1 MEKLSWL
8 GQDLRYGLRSLNKER
23 RFALLAVCAL
33 ALGIGSTTVIF
44 SVIYNGV
51 LDPFPYRGAH
61 RLTNFF
67 IHDVTQP
74 KDQGRPVFTFPE
86 YFDYK
91 DQNHVFEDV
100 MGAEQLDILY
110 TKGEG
115 TLQFD
120 GARVSPNTF
129 DFLGVRPLLGRPI
142 SEQDGQPGAPPVF
155 VMNYKL
161 WRSQF
166 SGDPKLLGSTLILN
180 GEPRTLVAIMPP
192 RFQLLAADMWI
203 PTAFSRNDPATSS
216 GGFPRYLWTLG
227 RLKPKLTM
235 QAAAADLDVIAHRL
249 AKIYPKEYPQKF
261 NVFTK
266 TLADTVVQDFKTM
279 IYILI
284 GAVLMLLLISC
295 SNVANLLLARATAR
309 EKEIAI
315 RASMGASRG
324 RLVRQLLAESF
335 MLAAAGGVLGCFLA
349 YGALKWIA
357 AVSPPG
363 SWLPAEAVL
372 AVNLPALLFAL
383 AATLITTLLCGLAP
397 ALHAVRGDLYDRLKD
412 TGMGSNAVFRHGRFR
427 SALVVAEVALSMVL
441 LVGAGLMMRSFLAL
455 THVNLGFTPDH
466 ILVARLP
473 LPRGRYDTAG
483 QKRLFFQQLLRNLAG
498 LPGVTAATETSS
510 LPPYG
515 GITSEVVVPGKSHA
529 EKWEAMFQLCS
540 EGYFATLRRPLV
552 LGRLLTPSEV
562 DSARH
567 VAVINQTLAHKF
579 FGKENPIGQKIQ
591 FKQLDDFPDGPK
603 DAYFDIIGVVADAK
617 NRGLQEDI
625 MPEAFIPYTVTGAAE
640 RGILVR
646 TAMDPDAMLAGV
658 RHVVWD
664 VDHNVALTLTGSLES
679 YLKRFS
685 YSQPEFGLVALGIF
699 AAIGLTLVIIGVFS
713 VMAYSVSLQTRDI
726 GIRMALG
733 AGRNTILGMILR
745 KGLRLVGAG
754 MGIGLLASFALT
766 RLISS
771 QIWGVSASDPLTFS
785 GVVFVVLAVGLLACL
800 VPARRATEVDPLVAL
815 RYE

>member
-1 MEKLSWL
+1 MESLDWL
-8 GQDLRYGLRSLNKER
+8 RQDLRYGLRSLNKER

-33 ALGIGSTTVIF
+33 ALGIGATTLIF

-51 LDPFPYRGAH
+51 LEPFPYRGAR

-67 IHDVTQP
+67 IHDVSQP
-74 KDQGRPVFTFPE
+74 KDDGRPVFTFPE
-86 YFDYK
+86 YFDFK
-91 DQNHVFEDV
+91 EQNHVFEDV

-115 TLQFD
+115 TLQFT

-129 DFLGVRPLLGRPI
+129 DFLGMRPLLGRPI

-161 WRSQF
+161 WKSQF
-166 SGDPKLLGSTLILN
+166 SGDPKLLGSTLTLN

-192 RFQLLAADMWI
+192 RFQLLAADLWI
-203 PTAFSRNDPATSS
+203 PTAFSRNDPATGV

-227 RLKPKLTM
+227 RLRPGVSM

-249 AKIYPKEYPQKF
+249 AKVYPKEYPQKF
-261 NVFTK
+261 TVFTK
-266 TLADTVVQDFKTM
+266 TLADTVVQSFKTM
-279 IYILI
+279 LFILI

-315 RASMGASRG
+315 RSSMGATRW
-324 RLVRQLLAESF
+324 RLVRQLLLESLL
-335 MLAAAGGVLGCFLA
+335 LAGAGGLLGCLLA
-349 YGALKWIA
+349 YGALQWIA

-372 AVNLPALLFAL
+372 TVNTAALLFAL
-383 AATLITTLLCGLAP
+383 IATMITTLLCGLAP
-397 ALHAVRGDLYDRLKD
+397 ALHAVRGDLYSRLKD
-412 TGMGSNAVFRHGRFR
+412 TGMGANAAFRHGRFR

-441 LVGAGLMMRSFLAL
+441 LAGAGLMMRSFFAL
-455 THVNLGFTPDH
+455 THVSLGFNPDR

-473 LPRGRYDTAG
+473 LPQGRYDTAA
-483 QKRLFFQQLLRNLAG
+483 QKRLFFQQLLRNLAA

-515 GITSEVVVPGKSHA
+515 GITSEVVIPGKSHS

-540 EGYFATLRRPLV
+540 EGYFATLGRPLV
-552 LGRLLTPSEV
+552 LGRLLSASEV

-567 VAVINQTLAHKF
+567 VVVINQTLVHKF
-579 FGKENPIGQKIQ
+579 FGKENPIGQKIK
-591 FKQLDDFPDGPK
+591 FKQFDEFSDGPK

-625 MPEAFIPYTVTGAAE
+625 MPEAFVPYTVTGAGQ

-646 TAMDPDAMLAGV
+646 TAMDPDAMLASV
-658 RHVVWD
+658 RRVVWG

-685 YSQPEFGLVALGIF
+685 YSQPELGLVALGIF
-699 AAIGLTLVIIGVFS
+699 ASIGLTLVIIGVFS

-733 AGRNTILGMILR
+733 AGRTSILQMVLG
-745 KGLRLVGAG
+745 KGLRLVATG
-754 MGIGLLASFALT
+754 MGIGLLASIALT
-766 RLISS
+766 RLMSS
-771 QIWGVSASDPLTFS
+771 QIWGVSATDPLTFG
-785 GVVFVVLAVGLLACL
+785 GVILVVLGVGVAACL
-800 VPARRATEVDPLVAL
+800 IPARRATEVDPLVAL

>member
-1 MEKLSWL
+1 MLDWL
-8 GQDLRYGLRSLNKER
+8 GQDLRYGVRSLKKER
-23 RFALLAVCAL
+23 RFALLAICAL

-51 LDPFPYRGAH
+51 LNPFPYRGAH

-74 KDQGRPVFTFPE
+74 KDDGRPVFTFPE
-86 YFDYK
+86 FFDYK
-91 DQNHVFEDV
+91 EQNHVFDDM

-120 GARVSPNTF
+120 GARLSPNTF
-129 DFLGVRPLLGRPI
+129 EFLGVRPLLGRPI
-142 SEQDGQPGAPPVF
+142 SLQDGQPGAPPVF
-155 VMNYKL
+155 AMNYKL
-161 WRSQF
+161 WQAQF
-166 SGDPKLLGSTLILN
+166 AADPNILGTTFTLN

-192 RFQLLAADMWI
+192 RFQLLAADLWI
-203 PTAFSRNDPATSS
+203 PTAFSRNDPATGP

-227 RLKPKLTM
+227 RLKPGVSM
-235 QAAAADLDVIAHRL
+235 QAAAADLEVIAHRL
-249 AKIYPKEYPQKF
+249 AKVYPKEYPQKF
-261 NVFTK
+261 TVRTK

-279 IYILI
+279 LYILT

-315 RASMGASRG
+315 RSSMGATRG
-324 RLVRQLLAESF
+324 RLVRQLLVESF
-335 MLAAAGGVLGCFLA
+335 VLAAAGGVLGCALA

-357 AVSPPG
+357 NVSPPG

-372 AVNLPALLFAL
+372 TVNSAALLFGL
-383 AATLITTLLCGLAP
+383 AATVVTTLLCGVAP
-397 ALHAVRGDLYDRLKD
+397 ALHAVRGDLYPRLKD
-412 TGMGSNAVFRHGRFR
+412 TGVGSNAVFRHGRLR

-441 LVGAGLMMRSFLAL
+441 LVGAGLMMRSLLAL
-455 THVNLGFTPDH
+455 THVSLGFRPDH

-473 LPRGRYDTAG
+473 LPRGRYNTAE
-483 QKRLFFQQLLRNLAG
+483 QKRLFFQQLLRNLAA

-515 GITSEVVVPGKSHA
+515 GITSEVVIPGKSHT

-540 EGYFATLRRPLV
+540 EGYFATLGRPLV
-552 LGRLLTPSEV
+552 LGRLLSASEV
-562 DSARH
+562 DSARQ

-579 FGKENPIGQKIQ
+579 FGKENPIGQKIK
-591 FKQLDDFPDGPK
+591 FKQFDDFPDGPK

-625 MPEAFIPYTVTGAAE
+625 MPEAFVPYTITGAAE

-646 TAMDPDAMLAGV
+646 TALDPDAMLASV
-658 RHVVWD
+658 RRVVWG
-664 VDHNVALTLTGSLES
+664 VDHNVALTLTGSLEG

-685 YSQPEFGLVALGIF
+685 YAQPELGLVALGIF
-699 AAIGLTLVIIGVFS
+699 AGVGLSLVIIGVFS

-733 AGRNTILGMILR
+733 AGRETILKMVLR
-745 KGLRLVGAG
+745 KGLGLVGAG
-754 MGIGLLASFALT
+754 MAIGLLASFALT
-766 RLISS
+766 RLMVS
-771 QIWGVSASDPLTFS
+771 QIWGVSATDPWTFS
-785 GVVFVVLAVGLLACL
+785 GVLAVVMGVGLGACI
-800 VPARRATEVDPLVAL
+800 VPARRATQVDPLIAL

>member
-1 MEKLSWL
+1 MEILEWL

-33 ALGIGSTTVIF
+33 ALGIGATTVIF
-44 SVIYNGV
+44 SVAYNGV
-51 LDPFPYRGAH
+51 LEPFPYRGAT

-67 IHDVTQP
+67 IHDVSQP
-74 KDQGRPVFTFPE
+74 KDLGRPVFTFPE
-86 YFDYK
+86 FFDYK
-91 DQNHVFEDV
+91 EQNHVFEDM
-100 MGAEQLDILY
+100 MGAEQMDVLY

-115 TLQFD
+115 TLQFT
-120 GARVSPNTF
+120 GARVSANTF
-129 DFLGVRPLLGRPI
+129 EFLGMRPLLGRPI
-142 SEQDGQPGAPPVF
+142 SQQDGQPGAPPVF
-155 VMNYKL
+155 AINYKL
-161 WRSQF
+161 WQSQF
-166 SGDPKLLGSTLILN
+166 SGDPKVLGTTLVLN

-192 RFQLLAADMWI
+192 RFQLLAADLWI
-203 PTAFSRNDPATSS
+203 PTVFSRNDPATGP

-227 RLKPKLTM
+227 RLKPGVSM
-235 QAAAADLDVIAHRL
+235 QAANADLEIVAHRL

-261 NVFTK
+261 TVLSK

-279 IYILI
+279 LYILI

-315 RASMGASRG
+315 RSSMGATRG
-324 RLVRQLLAESF
+324 RLVRQLLVESF
-335 MLAAAGGVLGCFLA
+335 VLAAAGGVAGCFLA

-372 AVNLPALLFAL
+372 TVNSAAMLFAVG
-383 AATLITTLLCGLAP
+383 ATLLTTLLCGLAP
-397 ALHAVRGDLYDRLKD
+397 ALHAVRGDLYPRLKD
-412 TGMGSNAVFRHGRFR
+412 TGMGSNAVFRHSRFR
-427 SALVVAEVALSMVL
+427 AALVISEVALSMVL
-441 LVGAGLMMRSFLAL
+441 LVGAGLMMRSFVAL
-455 THVNLGFTPDH
+455 THVSLGFNPDN

-473 LPRGRYDTAG
+473 LPRGRYDTAA
-483 QKRLFFQQLLRNLAG
+483 QKRLFFQQLLRNLAA

-515 GITSEVVVPGKSHA
+515 GIDSEVVIPGKSHA
-529 EKWEAMFQLCS
+529 EKWQAIFQLCS
-540 EGYFATLRRPLV
+540 EGYFATLGRPLV
-552 LGRLLTPSEV
+552 LGRLLSASEV

-579 FGKENPIGQKIQ
+579 FGKENPIGQKIK
-591 FKQLDDFPDGPK
+591 FKQLDDFPEGPH

-617 NRGLQEDI
+617 NRGLQEDV
-625 MPEAFIPYTVTGAAE
+625 MPEAFIPYTVTGAGE

-646 TAMDPDAMLAGV
+646 TAMDPDAMLASV
-658 RHVVWD
+658 RRVVWG
-664 VDHNVALTLTGSLES
+664 VDHNVALTLTGSLQS

-685 YSQPEFGLVALGIF
+685 YSQPELGLVALGIF
-699 AAIGLTLVIIGVFS
+699 AGIGLSLVIIGVFS

-733 AGRNTILGMILR
+733 AGRGTILQMILG
-745 KGLRLVGAG
+745 KGLRLVGLG
-754 MGIGLLASFALT
+754 MGIGLLASFGLT
-766 RLISS
+766 RLMAS
-771 QIWGVSASDPLTFS
+771 QIWGVSATDPLTFG
-785 GVVFVVLAVGLLACL
+785 GVVAVVMAVSAVACL